1 MRLLF
6 SILLIMLFPG
16 ILISQESSTFTTDT
30 EKFLKEVEDYLGKSD
45 RIRTNELIKELSGTW
60 ESGGYSNSLK
70 VEIIEISNAIVAA
83 KYRNFPDLS
92 NFLYSIAHFTESEIP
107 MGKIETWFDIIKPMI
122 SDRKKKKEVRKLL
135 AFSADFF
142 DNWTLYKTTTG
153 SVNWK
158 LDPVEFEFK
167 QSGKILID
175 FKKTR
180 LVCTSKDE
188 FISIQNTVGSFDPI
202 ENLWQGN
209 NGKVSWSR
217 SGKIDSEVYVELSK
231 YTIDVTKP
239 SYQADS
245 VNFYNKDYFSRPLL
259 GRLEDKV
266 ASISNPDNVRYPK
279 FSSYQTTVVLSDII
293 KGVNYRGGFA
303 QHGAQIIGQG
313 TAREP
318 AIIEIKRENRPF
330 FEARA
335 SQFLFKINDVPE
347 DEQERRWWQRKQN
360 TSQQTRNRIV
370 SSNARVVIKLEGDS
384 LVHPGLKFTLYTDD
398 RAVSLI
404 RIKGDLSETPY
415 TDSYHKIEMR
425 FELLNWSIDDPL
437 MEFGSYKWS
446 SDKDAT
452 FESFD
457 YFKEF
462 KFDKLMGIS
471 DWHPLSEIKR
481 CAKQLNTN
489 VLTSMDIARCL
500 RMPPTSVEPML
511 LELSVQGYLS
521 FDEESK
527 VCILLPKLEHQ
538 VLSKS
543 EMKDYD
549 VLSIESV
556 ADASTSFQNATLNL
570 LNNELTIKGVD
581 RIILSDSHNVQIFP
595 GDRTIKM
602 RKNRDFDFNGLIS
615 SGKVEFFGTDFQ
627 FLYDEFKIYM
637 PTIDS
642 IQLWASTDRVDDQG
656 YKLEARVQ
664 TVIEKVEG
672 ELEIDHPMNKSGV
685 SQRPEFP
692 IFSSFAESY
701 AFYDKK
707 EIHEG
712 VYDRDKFFFE
722 LDPFIVD
729 SLDKFTNQGIRF
741 FGTFYSAGIFPQIE
755 EVLRLQ
761 EDYSLGFK
769 RETPPDGYPAYGG
782 LGNFRNEIQL
792 SNDGLK
798 GDGTLTYLTSTAESE
813 AFYFFPQ
820 QVRGITKLFN
830 IDEQLSTVEYPNV
843 TADTVDLNWQPYRD
857 LLQAKTIKGR
867 SPINMFTGVS
877 KHEGQLDYTPR
888 GLWGSGKNSFE
899 GANLYSDSMSFSFFK
914 ILADTA
920 DFELGTDLLDALD
933 FSSTNVNAEI
943 DFNERIGDF
952 LSNEGAS
959 LTVFEQCQYQ
969 AYLDRFTWYMDA
981 ESVEFSAD
989 GQVVQQGGDELQI
1002 EGAEFISI
1010 NPKQDSLSFYAK
1022 AATYNLRET
1031 KITAKEVEFINV
1043 ADAEIRPSDGL
1054 VLIYKAAKMD
1064 PLEMASII
1072 ANRELRYHR
1081 IYDAH
1086 VEITSKWKYDA
1097 YGKYEY
1103 KDENGLIQPIE
1114 FNTVTVDTSRQTFAE
1129 GILTTDNDF
1138 TLSPMYRFK
1147 GDVRMLANRRNLNFD
1162 GFGQLNHDC
1171 KDISLEWFGF
1181 SSEVDPND
1189 IVITIEP
1196 GLINDNGDEL
1206 LTGVVLP
1213 SDSSDLY
1220 GAFLSKSKSKKD
1232 YTVNPPTGYLD
1243 FDAATREY
1251 RISNLEK
1258 LAERSFPGNYVALN
1272 TQTCELD
1279 GEGQLALTEDM
1290 GFVDV
1295 KPVGRYTYNPIEG
1308 KLEVNAVVAVNFLID
1323 EGAMAMMLSDI
1334 YDSDGAEAN
1343 TERQVY
1349 EVGLREL
1356 LGKEEADE
1364 MISRM
1369 SLGKTVKIP
1378 DELKATFFFADLNFR
1393 WDSDEKGFLS
1403 EGQLGIG
1410 NIDKNTVNIS
1420 VTGGLDLLR
1429 KRRGTDLRMFVEPS
1443 PSKWY
1448 VFDYRA
1454 STGYMKVYSS
1464 NKEFNTTIIDL
1475 KGDKKKIKPEK
1486 GQKPY
1491 IYTVMSSTIA
1501 KRIRNGFLD
1510 REE

>member
-1 MRLLF
+1 MRVLILKLFLLV
-6 SILLIMLFPG
+6 FPL
-16 ILISQESSTFTTDT
+16 ILISQETDTFSKDT
-30 EKFLKEVEDYLGKSD
+30 EKFLKEVEGHLAKSD
-45 RIRTNELIKELSGTW
+45 RVQTDELMKVLSTSW

-70 VEIIEISNAIVAA
+70 IEIIEISNEIVSA

-92 NFLYSIAHFTESEIP
+92 NFLYSIAHFPESEIP
-107 MGKIETWFDIIKPMI
+107 IGKLETWFDFIKPII
-122 SDRKKKKEVRKLL
+122 SDRKKKKEVHNLL
-135 AFSADFF
+135 AFSAVFF
-142 DNWTLYKTTTG
+142 EDWTLYKTANG

-158 LDPVEFEFK
+158 LDPVSFEFK
-167 QSGKILID
+167 KAEKILLD
-175 FKKTR
+175 FENCR
-180 LVCTSKDE
+180 LVCTSKGE
-188 FISIQNTVGSFDPI
+188 FISIEKTHGTFDPV
-202 ENLWQGN
+202 ENIWKGK
-209 NGKVSWSR
+209 NGTVSWAR
-217 SGKIDSEVYVELSK
+217 SGKIESEVYVELSR
-231 YTIDVTKP
+231 YNIDVTRP

-245 VNFYNKDYFSRPLL
+245 VLFYNREYFDSPLL
-259 GRLEDKV
+259 GHLEDQV
-266 ASISNPDNVRYPK
+266 VSITNPDNVRYPK
-279 FSSYQTTVVLSDII
+279 FSSYQTTVVLPDII

-313 TAREP
+313 TSTEP

-335 SQFLFKINDVPE
+335 TRFLFKINDVPE
-347 DEQERRWWQRKQN
+347 DEQERKWWQRKQN

-370 SSNARVVIKLEGDS
+370 SSNARIVIKMEGDS

-398 RAVSLI
+398 RKVSLI

-415 TDSYHKIEMR
+415 IDSYHQIEMR
-425 FELLNWSIDDPL
+425 FELLNWRIDDPL
-437 MEFGSYKWS
+437 MELGSYEWS
-446 SDKDAT
+446 ADKDAT

-462 KFDKLMGIS
+462 KFDRLMGTG

-481 CAKQLNTN
+481 CAKQLDTN

-511 LELSVQGYLS
+511 LELSVQGFVS
-521 FDEESK
+521 FDEETK
-527 VCILLPKLEHQ
+527 ICIISPKLEHQ

-549 VLSIESV
+549 VLSIQSI
-556 ADASTSFQNATLNL
+556 ADASTNFQNATLNL

-595 GDRTIKM
+595 DDRTIKM

-615 SGKVEFFGTDFQ
+615 SGKVEFYGNDFQ

-642 IQLWASTDRVDDQG
+642 IQLWASTDKVDNQG

-672 ELEIDHPMNKSGV
+672 ELEIDHPQNKSGV
-685 SQRPEFP
+685 NRRPEFP
-692 IFSSFAESY
+692 IFTSFTESY

-707 EIHEG
+707 EIHGG

-741 FGTFYSAGIFPQIE
+741 FGNFYSAGIFPQIE

-769 RETPPDGYPAYGG
+769 RQTPPDGYPAYGG

-798 GDGTLTYLTSTAESE
+798 GDGILTYLTATAESK

-820 QVRGITKLFN
+820 QVRGRTNLFN

-843 TADTVDLNWQPYRD
+843 TADTIDLNWQPYRD
-857 LLQAKTIKGR
+857 LLQAKTIKGKN
-867 SPINMFTGVS
+867 PINMFTGVS

-888 GLWGSGKNSFE
+888 GLWGSGKSSFE

-920 DFELGTDLLDALD
+920 DFELGIDLLDALD
-933 FSSTNVNAEI
+933 FSSTNVNASI
-943 DFNERIGDF
+943 DFNERIGEF

-981 ESVEFSAD
+981 ESVEFSAE

-1002 EGAEFISI
+1002 EGAEFVSI

-1054 VLIYKAAKMD
+1054 VIIYKAAKMD

-1081 IYDAH
+1081 VYDAH
-1086 VEITSKWKYDA
+1086 VEISSKWKYDA

-1103 KDENGLIQPIE
+1103 KDENGLVQPIE

-1129 GILTTDNDF
+1129 GILTSDNDF

-1147 GDVRMLANRRNLNFD
+1147 GDVKMLANRRNLKFE

-1171 KDISLEWFGF
+1171 KDVPLEWFGF

-1189 IVITIEP
+1189 IVITIAP
-1196 GLINDNGDEL
+1196 GLTNDNGDEL

-1213 SDSSDLY
+1213 SDSADLY
-1220 GAFLSKSKSKKD
+1220 GAFLSKPKSKKD
-1232 YTVNPPTGYLD
+1232 FTINPPTGYLD

-1251 RISNLEK
+1251 RISTLEK

-1279 GEGQLALTEDM
+1279 GEGQLNITEGM
-1290 GFVDV
+1290 GFVEV
-1295 KPVGRYTYNPIEG
+1295 KPVGNYTYNPIDG
-1308 KLEVNAVVAVNFLID
+1308 KLKIDAVATVNFMI
-1323 EGAMAMMLSDI
+1323 EESAMGMMLSDI
-1334 YDSDGAEAN
+1334 YDAQGEEAN
-1343 TERQVY
+1343 TERPIY
-1349 EVGLREL
+1349 EIGLREF
-1356 LGKEEADE
+1356 LGKEDADE

-1378 DELKATFFFADLNFR
+1378 DQLNTTFFFADVKFN
-1393 WDSDEKGFLS
+1393 WNSDDKAFLS
-1403 EGQLGIG
+1403 EGKLGIG
-1410 NIDKNTVNIS
+1410 NIDKNLVNSSIS
-1420 VTGGLDLLR
+1420 GGIDLLR
-1429 KRRGTDLRMFVEPS
+1429 KRSGTDLRIFVEPS

-1464 NKEFNTTIIDL
+1464 NEQFNTTIIDL
-1475 KGDKKKIKPEK
+1475 KADKKKIKPEK

-1501 KRIRNGFLD
+1501 KRIRNEFLD